1 MKANRLFRT
10 YLLIMTVTLKNKKP
24 IVVPD
29 AVRRKAGLRSGDQIE
44 FKVSGRVINIVP
56 KLPPTSNDYTPE
68 KVMQIIEEA
77 KKNPVSRR
85 ELAALNTRL
94 MAYGARQAKKAG
106 IKERDVT
113 RVIHE
118 SRSRRSTS

>member
-1 MKANRLFRT
+1 
-10 YLLIMTVTLKNKKP
+10 MTVTLKNKKP

-29 AVRRKAGLRSGDQIE
+29 AVRRKAGLRTGDQIE

-56 KLPPTSNDYTPE
+56 KSQSGDEFTSE
-68 KVMQIIEEA
+68 RVMKIIEEA
-77 KKNPVSRR
+77 KKNPMSRR
-85 ELAALNTRL
+85 ELAVANARL

-106 IKERDVT
+106 IKEGDIP

-118 SRSRRSTS
+118 SRSRRRTS